1 MTRFAILL
9 GGDLTVTPR
18 LRGQI
23 RGARVIAADSGMMHA
38 ASLGLVPELWVGD
51 FDSAGSELAIQYR
64 EVPRETFSA
73 EKDATDGAI
82 AVAEAMRRG
91 ATGIVLL
98 GSLGGQT
105 DHTMGILGQ
114 SLDIAR
120 QGIACLLSSGMEEAW
135 PLLPGQVMA
144 ELPPGTRLSIIPY
157 TDLVG
162 LELEGV
168 KWPLRNRDVPLGS
181 TLTLSNIALGPVR
194 VALRAGHGIAIAYPP
209 VDSDD

>member
-1 MTRFAILL
+1 
-9 GGDLTVTPR
+9 
-18 LRGQI
+18 
-23 RGARVIAADSGMMHA
+23 
-38 ASLGLVPELWVGD
+38 
-51 FDSAGSELAIQYR
+51 
-64 EVPRETFSA
+64 
-73 EKDATDGAI
+73 
-82 AVAEAMRRG
+82 
-91 ATGIVLL
+91 
-98 GSLGGQT
+98 
-105 DHTMGILGQ
+105 MGILGQ

-135 PLLPGQVMA
+135 PLLPGQVTA